1 MTTVIY
7 FFGYAKI
14 GSTHPDQKPNE
25 KVRVDWETLN
35 THIIIFGL
43 IRL

>member
-14 GSTHPDQKPNE
+14 GSTRPDQKP
-25 KVRVDWETLN
+25 KTPLQKKK
-35 THIIIFGL
+35 G
-43 IRL
+43 